1 MKIPQVKD
9 TKLNYAVKKTA
20 CKPAAD
26 RTYGTYRTIADDMKR
41 KRRKLSVKDK
51 QKLEIT
57 YYLTPKEKR
66 QWNRYSKAKQQRII
80 ERAMKSPEY
89 RKFQEQ
95 LNSMPD
101 VQRNNYYAA
110 QKSSKE
116 KAKGYTVFSSGTK
129 QYTSLANISGMKY
142 RQPVSQSG
150 MNEDMAEPEQRAEQ
164 THYYNDSNAHN
175 NAENN
180 VYNDVQ
186 NMQNSAAEAMKNP
199 AREMT
204 QNTYAVSANIQV
216 QAVKAGIKAINK
228 IADNIKRTVQSNSAD
243 MQTEK
248 DDKTDSSET
257 AKPSGIIQ
265 KAAMIAATLAAAALQ
280 LLAPIFVIA
289 AIIVAIVSIVTTIIS
304 VVFAPAT
311 IIKKAINALT
321 TVSEN
326 VMQYETDVSDYAE
339 EYGIKEYV
347 PYLLAIMEVE
357 SHGEGEDVMQSS
369 ESLGLPPNSLS
380 TDESIR
386 QGVKYFSEL
395 IEAANA
401 QECDI
406 DTAVQAYN
414 YGAGFINYVAENG
427 NEYTFELAQ
436 EFAKEKSGGVVTD
449 YANDIS
455 VAENGGWRY
464 MYGNMFYVRLIKSYV
479 TIFNNEVIKNVFEEA
494 VKYEGDDY
502 EYGGSNPD
510 DGFDCSGLTQ
520 WCFGQAGI
528 SLPRTAQEQYDYVE
542 HVELDEL
549 LPGDLVFFTKTTP
562 SERYITHVGIYAGN
576 DKIYEAGDPIGY
588 YDFTDAW
595 HQKHA
600 VCGGRVVTVT
610 DDEEDNEEASEESP
624 EDIDEE

>member
-26 RTYGTYRTIADDMKR
+26 RTYGTYNMKR

-57 YYLTPKEKR
+57 YYLTPKERR

-89 RKFQEQ
+89 KKFQEQ

-101 VQRNNYYAA
+101 VQRNDYYAA

-116 KAKGYTVFSSGTK
+116 KAKGYSVFSSGTK
-129 QYTSLANISGMKY
+129 QEKYTSGPANI
-142 RQPVSQSG
+142 SG
-150 MNEDMAEPEQRAEQ
+150 MNEDMAEPEQRATEI
-164 THYYNDSNAHN
+164 HYYNDSNAHN
-175 NAENN
+175 NAGKN

-199 AREMT
+199 AGEMT

-216 QAVKAGIKAINK
+216 QAVKAGIKAVKK

-280 LLAPIFVIA
+280 LLAPICVIA

-369 ESLGLPPNSLS
+369 ESLG
-380 TDESIR
+380 T
-386 QGVKYFSEL
+386 
-395 IEAANA
+395 AA
-401 QECDI
+401 
-406 DTAVQAYN
+406 
-414 YGAGFINYVAENG
+414 
-427 NEYTFELAQ
+427 
-436 EFAKEKSGGVVTD
+436 
-449 YANDIS
+449 
-455 VAENGGWRY
+455 
-464 MYGNMFYVRLIKSYV
+464 
-479 TIFNNEVIKNVFEEA
+479 
-494 VKYEGDDY
+494 
-502 EYGGSNPD
+502 
-510 DGFDCSGLTQ
+510 
-520 WCFGQAGI
+520 
-528 SLPRTAQEQYDYVE
+528 
-542 HVELDEL
+542 
-549 LPGDLVFFTKTTP
+549 
-562 SERYITHVGIYAGN
+562 
-576 DKIYEAGDPIGY
+576 
-588 YDFTDAW
+588 
-595 HQKHA
+595 
-600 VCGGRVVTVT
+600 
-610 DDEEDNEEASEESP
+610 
-624 EDIDEE
+624 

>member
-26 RTYGTYRTIADDMKR
+26 MTYGTYRTIADDMKR

-57 YYLTPKEKR
+57 YYLTPKERR

-89 RKFQEQ
+89 KKFQEQ

-101 VQRNNYYAA
+101 VQRNDYYAA

-116 KAKGYTVFSSGTK
+116 KAKGYSVFSSGTK
-129 QYTSLANISGMKY
+129 QEKYTSGPANI
-142 RQPVSQSG
+142 SG
-150 MNEDMAEPEQRAEQ
+150 MNEDMAEPEQRATEI
-164 THYYNDSNAHN
+164 HYYNDSNAYN
-175 NAENN
+175 NAGKN

-199 AREMT
+199 AGEMA
-204 QNTYAVSANIQV
+204 QNTYTVSANIQV
-216 QAVKAGIKAINK
+216 QAVKAGIKAVKK

-265 KAAMIAATLAAAALQ
+265 KAAMTAATLAAAALQ

-464 MYGNMFYVRLIKSYV
+464 MYGNMFYVRLVKSYV

-494 VKYEGDDY
+494 IKYEGDDY
-502 EYGGSNPD
+502 EYGGSNPEE
-510 DGFDCSGLTQ
+510 GFDCSGLTQ
-520 WCFGQAGI
+520 WCYGQAGI
-528 SLPRTAQEQYDYVE
+528 SLPRTAQEQYDYVD
-542 HVELDEL
+542 HVGLDEL

-610 DDEEDNEEASEESP
+610 DDEDNQEDSEEELPEENEEE
-624 EDIDEE
+624 

>member
-26 RTYGTYRTIADDMKR
+26 RTYGMYRTIADDMKR

-257 AKPSGIIQ
+257 SKPSGIIQ

>member
-57 YYLTPKEKR
+57 YYLTPKERR

-80 ERAMKSPEY
+80 ERAIKSPEY
-89 RKFQEQ
+89 KKFQEQ

-101 VQRNNYYAA
+101 VQRNDYYAA

-116 KAKGYTVFSSGTK
+116 KAKGYSVFSSGTK
-129 QYTSLANISGMKY
+129 QEKYTSGPANI
-142 RQPVSQSG
+142 SG
-150 MNEDMAEPEQRAEQ
+150 MNEDMAEPEQRATEI
-164 THYYNDSNAHN
+164 HYYNDSNAHN
-175 NAENN
+175 NAGKN

-199 AREMT
+199 AGEMA

-216 QAVKAGIKAINK
+216 QAVKAGIKAVKK

-257 AKPSGIIQ
+257 AKSSGIIQ
-265 KAAMIAATLAAAALQ
+265 KAAMTAATLAAAALQ

-386 QGVKYFSEL
+386 QGVRYFSEL
-395 IEAANA
+395 IEAAQA

-414 YGAGFINYVAENG
+414 YGAGFINYVAQNG

-464 MYGNMFYVRLIKSYV
+464 MYGNMFYVRLVKSYV

-610 DDEEDNEEASEESP
+610 DDEEDNEEDSEESQ

>member
-1 MKIPQVKD
+1 MKIPQAKD

-57 YYLTPKEKR
+57 YYLTPKERR

-89 RKFQEQ
+89 KKFQEQ

-101 VQRNNYYAA
+101 VQRNDYYAA

-116 KAKGYTVFSSGTK
+116 KAKGYSVFSSGTK
-129 QYTSLANISGMKY
+129 QEKYTSGPANI
-142 RQPVSQSG
+142 SG
-150 MNEDMAEPEQRAEQ
+150 MNEDMAEPEQRATEI
-164 THYYNDSNAHN
+164 HYYNDSNAHN
-175 NAENN
+175 NAGKN

-199 AREMT
+199 AGEMT
-204 QNTYAVSANIQV
+204 QNTYAVNANIQV
-216 QAVKAGIKAINK
+216 QAVKAGIKAVKK
-228 IADNIKRTVQSNSAD
+228 ISDNIKRTVQSNSAD

-386 QGVKYFSEL
+386 QGVRYFSEL
-395 IEAANA
+395 IEAAQA

-414 YGAGFINYVAENG
+414 YGAGFINYVAQNG

-436 EFAKEKSGGVVTD
+436 KFAKEKSGGVVTD

-464 MYGNMFYVRLIKSYV
+464 MYGNMFYVRLVKSYV

>member
-1 MKIPQVKD
+1 
-9 TKLNYAVKKTA
+9 
-20 CKPAAD
+20 
-26 RTYGTYRTIADDMKR
+26 
-41 KRRKLSVKDK
+41 
-51 QKLEIT
+51 
-57 YYLTPKEKR
+57 
-66 QWNRYSKAKQQRII
+66 
-80 ERAMKSPEY
+80 
-89 RKFQEQ
+89 
-95 LNSMPD
+95 
-101 VQRNNYYAA
+101 
-110 QKSSKE
+110 
-116 KAKGYTVFSSGTK
+116 
-129 QYTSLANISGMKY
+129 
-142 RQPVSQSG
+142 
-150 MNEDMAEPEQRAEQ
+150 
-164 THYYNDSNAHN
+164 
-175 NAENN
+175 
-180 VYNDVQ
+180 
-186 NMQNSAAEAMKNP
+186 
-199 AREMT
+199 
-204 QNTYAVSANIQV
+204 
-216 QAVKAGIKAINK
+216 
-228 IADNIKRTVQSNSAD
+228 
-243 MQTEK
+243 
-248 DDKTDSSET
+248 
-257 AKPSGIIQ
+257 
-265 KAAMIAATLAAAALQ
+265 MIAATLAAAALQ

-380 TDESIR
+380 ADESIR

-414 YGAGFINYVAENG
+414 YGAGFINYIAENG
-427 NEYTFELAQ
+427 REYTFELAQ

-464 MYGNMFYVRLIKSYV
+464 MYGNMFYVRLVKSYV
-479 TIFNNEVIKNVFEEA
+479 TIFNNEVIKNIFEEA
-494 VKYEGDDY
+494 IKYEGDDY
-502 EYGGSNPD
+502 EYGGSNPEE
-510 DGFDCSGLTQ
+510 GFDCSGLTQ
-520 WCFGQAGI
+520 WCYGQAGI
-528 SLPRTAQEQYDYVE
+528 SLPRTAQEQYDYVD
-542 HVELDEL
+542 HVGLDEL

-610 DDEEDNEEASEESP
+610 DDEDNQEDSEEELPEENEEE
-624 EDIDEE
+624 

>member
-1 MKIPQVKD
+1 MSMKIPQAKD

-57 YYLTPKEKR
+57 YYLTPKERR

-89 RKFQEQ
+89 KKFQEQ

-101 VQRNNYYAA
+101 VQRNDYYAA

-116 KAKGYTVFSSGTK
+116 KAKGYSVFSSGTK
-129 QYTSLANISGMKY
+129 QEKYTSGPANIS
-142 RQPVSQSG
+142 R
-150 MNEDMAEPEQRAEQ
+150 MNEDMAEPEQRATEI
-164 THYYNDSNAHN
+164 HYYNDSNAHN
-175 NAENN
+175 NAGKN

-199 AREMT
+199 AGEMT

-216 QAVKAGIKAINK
+216 QAVKAGIKAVKK
-228 IADNIKRTVQSNSAD
+228 ISDNIKRTVQSNSAD

-464 MYGNMFYVRLIKSYV
+464 MYGNMFYVRLVKSYV
-479 TIFNNEVIKNVFEEA
+479 TIFNNDVIKNVFEEA
-494 VKYEGDDY
+494 IKYEGDDY

-510 DGFDCSGLTQ
+510 EGFDCSGLTQ

-528 SLPRTAQEQYDYVE
+528 LLPRTAQEQYDYVD

-576 DKIYEAGDPIGY
+576 GKIYEAGDPIGY

-600 VCGGRVVTVT
+600 VCGGRVVTVS

>member
-9 TKLNYAVKKTA
+9 IKLNYAVKKTA
-20 CKPAAD
+20 CKPASD
-26 RTYGTYRTIADDMKR
+26 RSYGMYRTIKDDIKR
-41 KRRKLSVKDK
+41 KSRKLSAKDK
-51 QKLEIT
+51 QKLEIE
-57 YYLTPKEKR
+57 YYLSSKEKR
-66 QWNRYSKAKQQRII
+66 QWKRYSKAKQQRII

-89 RKFQEQ
+89 QKFQKQ

-101 VQRNNYYAA
+101 VQHNNYYAA
-110 QKSSKE
+110 QKQKSYKE
-116 KAKGYTVFSSGTK
+116 KAKSQPQLFSGATAKKHSGTLK
-129 QYTSLANISGMKY
+129 TTEQYPSENHGTDLHMSEPG
-142 RQPVSQSG
+142 QSAKV
-150 MNEDMAEPEQRAEQ
+150 N
-164 THYYNDSNAHN
+164 HYYNVHN
-175 NAENN
+175 NAGKN
-180 VYNDVQ
+180 VN
-186 NMQNSAAEAMKNP
+186 AEAIKNP
-199 AREMT
+199 AAEMI
-204 QNTYAVSANIQV
+204 QNTYGMSVSVQSQV
-216 QAVKAGIKAINK
+216 VKTGAKAVKK
-228 IADNIKRTVQSNSAD
+228 IADNVKRTVQSNSAD

-248 DDKTDSSET
+248 DNKTDSSET

-311 IIKKAINALT
+311 IVKKAINALT
-321 TVSEN
+321 TVSAN
-326 VMQYETDVSDYAE
+326 VLEYEADVSDYAE

-386 QGVKYFSEL
+386 QGVRYFSEL
-395 IEAANA
+395 IEAVNA
-401 QECDI
+401 QGCDI

-436 EFAKEKSGGVVTD
+436 EFAKEKSGGAVTD

-464 MYGNMFYVRLIKSYV
+464 MYGNMFYVRLVKSYV
-479 TIFNNEVIKNVFEEA
+479 TIFNNDVIKNVFEEA
-494 VKYEGDDY
+494 IKYEGNDY

-510 DGFDCSGLTQ
+510 EGFDCSGLTQ

-528 SLPRTAQEQYDYVE
+528 SLPRTAQEQYDYVD

-576 DKIYEAGDPIGY
+576 GKIYEAGDPIGY
-588 YDFTDAW
+588 YNFTDAW

-600 VCGGRVVTVT
+600 VCGGRVVTVS
-610 DDEEDNEEASEESP
+610 DDENAEEDNEKDSEESS
-624 EDIDEE
+624 EEIEEE

>member
-9 TKLNYAVKKTA
+9 PKLNYAVKKTA
-20 CKPAAD
+20 CKPVAD

-57 YYLTPKEKR
+57 YYLTPKERR

-89 RKFQEQ
+89 KKFKEQ

-101 VQRNNYYAA
+101 VQRNDYYAA

-116 KAKGYTVFSSGTK
+116 KAKGYSVFSSGTK
-129 QYTSLANISGMKY
+129 QEKYTSGPENI
-142 RQPVSQSG
+142 SG
-150 MNEDMAEPEQRAEQ
+150 MNEDMAEPEQRATEI
-164 THYYNDSNAHN
+164 HYYNDSNAHN
-175 NAENN
+175 NAGKN

-199 AREMT
+199 AGEMT

-216 QAVKAGIKAINK
+216 QAVKAGIKAVKK

-436 EFAKEKSGGVVTD
+436 EFAKEKSGGAVTD

-464 MYGNMFYVRLIKSYV
+464 MYGNMFYVRLVKSYV
-479 TIFNNEVIKNVFEEA
+479 TIFNNDVIKNVFEEA
-494 VKYEGDDY
+494 IKYEGDDY

-510 DGFDCSGLTQ
+510 EGFDCSGLTQ

-528 SLPRTAQEQYDYVE
+528 LLPRTAQEQYDYVD

-576 DKIYEAGDPIGY
+576 GKIYEAGDPIGY

-600 VCGGRVVTVT
+600 VCGGRVVTVS
-610 DDEEDNEEASEESP
+610 DDDEDNEEASEESP

>member
-57 YYLTPKEKR
+57 YYLTPKERR

-89 RKFQEQ
+89 QKFQEQ
-95 LNSMPD
+95 LDSMPD
-101 VQRNNYYAA
+101 VQRNDYYAA
-110 QKSSKE
+110 QKQKIFKG
-116 KAKGYTVFSSGTK
+116 KAKIQPQLFSGATVKKHRGTVK
-129 QYTSLANISGMKY
+129 TIEQYPSENHGTDLHISEPGQSAEAN
-142 RQPVSQSG
+142 
-150 MNEDMAEPEQRAEQ
+150 
-164 THYYNDSNAHN
+164 HYYNVHKNTGK
-175 NAENN
+175 N
-180 VYNDVQ
+180 VNGD
-186 NMQNSAAEAMKNP
+186 MQNLAAGMKNP
-199 AREMT
+199 AFEMT
-204 QNTYAVSANIQV
+204 QNTYGVSVSVQSQV
-216 QAVKAGIKAINK
+216 VKTGAKAVKK

-257 AKPSGIIQ
+257 VKPSGIIQ

-280 LLAPIFVIA
+280 LLAPIFVIG
-289 AIIVAIVSIVTTIIS
+289 AIIVAIVSIITTIIS

-406 DTAVQAYN
+406 DTAVQGYN

-436 EFAKEKSGGVVTD
+436 EFAKEKSGGAVTD

-464 MYGNMFYVRLIKSYV
+464 MYGNMFYVRLVKSYV

-494 VKYEGDDY
+494 IKYEGDDY

-510 DGFDCSGLTQ
+510 EGFDCSGLTQ

-528 SLPRTAQEQYDYVE
+528 SLPRTAQEQYDYVD

-549 LPGDLVFFTKTTP
+549 QPGDLVFFTKTTP

-576 DKIYEAGDPIGY
+576 GKIYEAGDPIGY

-600 VCGGRVVTVT
+600 VCGGRVVTVA
-610 DDEEDNEEASEESP
+610 DDEDNQEDSEEELPEENEEE
-624 EDIDEE
+624 

>member
-20 CKPAAD
+20 CKPASD
-26 RTYGTYRTIADDMKR
+26 RSYGMYRTIKDDIKR
-41 KRRKLSVKDK
+41 KSRKLSAKDK
-51 QKLEIT
+51 QKLEIE
-57 YYLTPKEKR
+57 YYLSSKEKR
-66 QWNRYSKAKQQRII
+66 QWKRYSKAKQQRII
-80 ERAMKSPEY
+80 ERTMKSPEY
-89 RKFQEQ
+89 QKFQEQ

-101 VQRNNYYAA
+101 VQRNDYYAA

-116 KAKGYTVFSSGTK
+116 KAKGYSVLFRRKK
-129 QYTSLANISGMKY
+129 QEKYTSGPANI
-142 RQPVSQSG
+142 SG
-150 MNEDMAEPEQRAEQ
+150 MNEDMAEPEQRATEI
-164 THYYNDSNAHN
+164 HYYNDSNAHN
-175 NAENN
+175 NAGKN

-199 AREMT
+199 AGEMT

-216 QAVKAGIKAINK
+216 QAVKAGIKAVKK

-380 TDESIR
+380 ADESIR

-414 YGAGFINYVAENG
+414 YGAGFINYIAENG
-427 NEYTFELAQ
+427 REYTFELAQ

-464 MYGNMFYVRLIKSYV
+464 MYGNMFYVRLVKSYV
-479 TIFNNEVIKNVFEEA
+479 TIFNNEVIKNIFEEA
-494 VKYEGDDY
+494 IKYEGDDY
-502 EYGGSNPD
+502 EYGGSNPEE
-510 DGFDCSGLTQ
+510 GFDCSGLTQ
-520 WCFGQAGI
+520 WCYEQAGI
-528 SLPRTAQEQYDYVE
+528 SLPRTAQEQYDYVD

-549 LPGDLVFFTKTTP
+549 QPGDLVFFTKTTP

-576 DKIYEAGDPIGY
+576 GKIYEAGDPIGY

-600 VCGGRVVTVT
+600 VCGGRVVTVA
-610 DDEEDNEEASEESP
+610 DDEDNQEDSEEELPEENEEE
-624 EDIDEE
+624 

>member
-243 MQTEK
+243 VQTEK

-528 SLPRTAQEQYDYVE
+528 SLPRTAQEQYDYVD

-549 LPGDLVFFTKTTP
+549 QPGDLVFFTKTTP

-576 DKIYEAGDPIGY
+576 GKIYEAGDPIGY

-610 DDEEDNEEASEESP
+610 DDEDNQEDSEEELPEENEEE
-624 EDIDEE
+624 

>member
-26 RTYGTYRTIADDMKR
+26 RTYGMYRTIADDMKR

-479 TIFNNEVIKNVFEEA
+479 TIFNNEVTKNVFEEA

>member
-1 MKIPQVKD
+1 MKIPQAKD

-57 YYLTPKEKR
+57 YYLTPKERR

-89 RKFQEQ
+89 KKFQEQ

-101 VQRNNYYAA
+101 VQRNDYYAA

-116 KAKGYTVFSSGTK
+116 KAKGYSVFSSGTK
-129 QYTSLANISGMKY
+129 QEKYTSGPANI
-142 RQPVSQSG
+142 SG
-150 MNEDMAEPEQRAEQ
+150 MNEDMAEPEQRATEI
-164 THYYNDSNAHN
+164 HYYNDSNAHN
-175 NAENN
+175 NAGKN

-199 AREMT
+199 AGEMA
-204 QNTYAVSANIQV
+204 QNTYTVSANIQV
-216 QAVKAGIKAINK
+216 QAVKAGIKAVKK

-265 KAAMIAATLAAAALQ
+265 KAAMTAAILAAAALQ

-464 MYGNMFYVRLIKSYV
+464 MYGNMFYVRLVKSYV
-479 TIFNNEVIKNVFEEA
+479 TIFNNDVIKNVFEEA
-494 VKYEGDDY
+494 IKYEGDDY

-510 DGFDCSGLTQ
+510 EGFDCSGLTQ

-528 SLPRTAQEQYDYVE
+528 LLPRTAQEQYDYVD

-576 DKIYEAGDPIGY
+576 GKIYEAGDPIGY

-600 VCGGRVVTVT
+600 VCGGRVVTVS

>member
-26 RTYGTYRTIADDMKR
+26 RTYGTYNMKR

-57 YYLTPKEKR
+57 YYLTPKERR

-89 RKFQEQ
+89 KKFQEQ

-101 VQRNNYYAA
+101 VQRNDYYAA

-116 KAKGYTVFSSGTK
+116 KAKGYSVFSSGTK
-129 QYTSLANISGMKY
+129 QEKYTSGPANI
-142 RQPVSQSG
+142 SG
-150 MNEDMAEPEQRAEQ
+150 MNEDMAEPEQRATEI
-164 THYYNDSNAHN
+164 HYYNDSNAHN
-175 NAENN
+175 NAGKN

-199 AREMT
+199 AGEMT

-216 QAVKAGIKAINK
+216 QAVKAGIKAVKK

-280 LLAPIFVIA
+280 LLAPICVIA

-436 EFAKEKSGGVVTD
+436 EFAKEKSGGAVTD

-464 MYGNMFYVRLIKSYV
+464 MYGNMFYVRLVKSYV

-494 VKYEGDDY
+494 IKYEGDDY

-510 DGFDCSGLTQ
+510 EGFDCSGLTQ

-528 SLPRTAQEQYDYVE
+528 SLPRTAQEQYDYVD

-562 SERYITHVGIYAGN
+562 SERYITHIGIYAGN
-576 DKIYEAGDPIGY
+576 GKIYEAGDPIGY

-600 VCGGRVVTVT
+600 VCGGRVVTVS
-610 DDEEDNEEASEESP
+610 DDDEDNEEASEESP